1 MTGDD
6 RGQVVLLVAVVVAV
20 ALVAMTAAYH
30 GLGYHGDVR
39 AAASIGSEDPI
50 TIAERQLQRDVDATT
65 VGHVRP
71 WGERN
76 ATINHTR
83 TALAASTTTLQR
95 TGTARRVVYVVNE
108 DADAAAAWA
117 DADCPGGP
125 MRAFGSCLADGG
137 IVVQERANETV
148 LVGVALDV
156 RVRTREGTTTASLR
170 LEAR

>member
-1 MTGDD
+1 MR
-6 RGQVVLLVAVVVAV
+6 RGESLPPVSFVPEQIR
-20 ALVAMTAAYH
+20 
-30 GLGYHGDVR
+30 GR
-39 AAASIGSEDPI
+39 SRS
-50 TIAERQLQRDVDATT
+50 
-65 VGHVRP
+65 
-71 WGERN
+71 ERN

-137 IVVQERANETV
+137 IVVQERANETA
-148 LVGVALDV
+148 VGVTLDV
-156 RVRTREGTTTASLR
+156 RIRTREETTTASLR
-170 LEAR
+170 LEAH